1 MNKSIIRN
9 NLTSFSILLFVIT
22 FAIIQLVSPAFLYNE
37 DGSLREFGLG
47 TKKKTVLPIWLFA
60 VIIAILSYLTV
71 LYYCNSQL
79 ALYF

>member
-1 MNKSIIRN
+1 MNNSIIRN
-9 NLTSFSILLFVIT
+9 NLTSFSILLFVII

-71 LYYCNSQL
+71 LYYCNSH
-79 ALYF
+79 FVF